1 MQLLWWPFFTTFP
14 RLEKDGRPD
23 GTHGGIVTGSQRD
36 LKQQG
41 NLATRSSGLIL
52 VFGIF
57 FVATQSVFLSR
68 LIRMDRVAGNGRVT
82 PPTFNLQLTPRVQ

>member
-14 RLEKDGRPD
+14 HLEKDGRPD
-23 GTHGGIVTGSQRD
+23 GTRGGIVAGPARD
-36 LKQQG
+36 LKQQQG
-41 NLATRSSGLIL
+41 NRGKRSSGFIL

-68 LIRMDRVAGNGRVT
+68 LIHTNSCCEKREGDCRAPLFTVA
-82 PPTFNLQLTPRVQ
+82 